1 MSESEYAIRVTPEPF
16 YLPDHSDP
24 DNGRYAFGYRI
35 TIHNV
40 GRVAARLLSRHWL
53 ITDADGQVQEVRGEG
68 VVGEQPHLQP
78 GEAFQYTSWALI
90 DTAVG
95 SMQGSYQML
104 ADDGTRFEAPIP
116 VFTLAMPHRLH

>member
-1 MSESEYAIRVTPEPF
+1 MKVDYTIEVTPEAF

-35 TIHNV
+35 TLHNT
-40 GRVAARLLSRHWL
+40 GRVAARLLSRYWR
-53 ITDADGQVQEVRGEG
+53 ITDGNGKVDQVRGEG

-78 GEAFQYTSWALI
+78 GERFQYTSWALLE
-90 DTAVG
+90 TTVG
-95 SMQGSYQML
+95 SMSGSYQML

-116 VFTLAMPHRLH
+116 AFTLALPNQLH